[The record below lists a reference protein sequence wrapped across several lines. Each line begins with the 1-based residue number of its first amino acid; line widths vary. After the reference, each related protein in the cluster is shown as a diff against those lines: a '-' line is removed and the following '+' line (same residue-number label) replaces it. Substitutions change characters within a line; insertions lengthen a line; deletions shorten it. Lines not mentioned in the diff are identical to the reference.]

1 MVGRAIEMG
10 GTITGEHGI
19 GLVKRD
25 FLPHE
30 IGQDAVDAMR
40 RVSTAVAPFL
50 NPRARTDSSGIDQAS
65 LRPVVPAELR
75 QSDSCG
81 GEQIE

>member
-1 MVGRAIEMG
+1 VPTACIFYGLEDYDKVEGLVHRMVQRAIDME

-40 RVSTAVAPFL
+40 RVSVCSRL
-50 NPRARTDSSGIDQAS
+50 M
-65 LRPVVPAELR
+65 
-75 QSDSCG
+75 
-81 GEQIE
+81 